1 MGLLYTGSIAA
12 EICPPRGKRGGNGI
26 LARVA
31 RLPKRCFKHS
41 IQSGATVA
49 AQEKRTML
57 PCLASPANRRGYSG
71 DAIRV
76 IAFGSLL
83 LMAACCL
90 LLPAPVRSADSPRTR
105 EPLTVDAFSVVK
117 VRVKAVSDARS
128 RTTLGGER
136 EGTGIVIDSSGLI
149 LTIGYLVQEAESV
162 EVAAT
167 DGRAVPASVIAY
179 DFTTGFGLL
188 RAVKAPAIKPIAFGD
203 SATIPEREPVL
214 IVGFDGVA
222 PAFVVS
228 RRPFAGYW
236 EYLLDEAIYTAPATV
251 NWQGAALINKEGKLL
266 GVGSLVVG
274 DALGGRGQ
282 VPGNLFVPID
292 LLKPILGDLIAQG
305 RSSSKPRPW
314 LGVSTQDLQGK
325 LIVTRVSPGS
335 PAEQAGLVN
344 GDIIVGIRGE
354 QVQGHTDFY
363 RKLWATGDAGAD
375 VVLDVLK
382 GTEVK
387 KLEVH
392 SMDRE
397 KYLRPKPT
405 Y

>member
-1 MGLLYTGSIAA
+1 MSRPVALVA
-12 EICPPRGKRGGNGI
+12 PRGNLDNYRRY
-26 LARVA
+26 LFVA
-31 RLPKRCFKHS
+31 CW
-41 IQSGATVA
+41 
-49 AQEKRTML
+49 
-57 PCLASPANRRGYSG
+57 
-71 DAIRV
+71 
-76 IAFGSLL
+76 LL
-83 LMAACCL
+83 LAALCFAF
-90 LLPAPVRSADSPRTR
+90 PASVRGADAPRAGGR

-128 RTTLGGER
+128 RNTLGGER

-149 LTIGYLVQEAESV
+149 LTIGYLVQEADSV
-162 EVAAT
+162 EVSAA
-167 DGRAVPASVIAY
+167 DGRGVPASVIAY
-179 DFTTGFGLL
+179 DFSTGFGLL
-188 RAVKAPAIKPIAFGD
+188 RAAKPPTVKPIAFGD
-203 SATIPEREPVL
+203 SATVPEREPVL

-274 DALGGRGQ
+274 DAIGKGQ

-292 LLKPILGDLIAQG
+292 LLKPILGDLISQG
-305 RSSSKPRPW
+305 RTSSKPRPW
-314 LGVSTQDLQGK
+314 IGVNTQDLQGK
-325 LIVTRVSPGS
+325 LIVTRVSPDS
-335 PAEQAGLVN
+335 PADQAGLAS
-344 GDIIVGIRGE
+344 GDIIIGIRGE
-354 QVQGHTDFY
+354 QVKGHTDFY
-363 RKLWATGDAGAD
+363 RKLWASGDAGTNI
-375 VVLDVLK
+375 VLDVLK
-382 GTEVK
+382 GTEIK
-387 KLEVH
+387 KFEIH

>member
-1 MGLLYTGSIAA
+1 MVPNTASIGQ
-12 EICPPRGKRGGNGI
+12 RGRFKD
-26 LARVA
+26 ARV
-31 RLPKRCFKHS
+31 P
-41 IQSGATVA
+41 V
-49 AQEKRTML
+49 
-57 PCLASPANRRGYSG
+57 
-71 DAIRV
+71 
-76 IAFGSLL
+76 
-83 LMAACCL
+83 LMAGLIFLAAFFCAM
-90 LLPAPVRSADSPRTR
+90 PASVRGADAPRAGGR

-117 VRVKAVSDARS
+117 VRVKAVADARS
-128 RTTLGGER
+128 RNSLGGDR

-149 LTIGYLVQEAESV
+149 LTIGYLVQEADSV
-162 EVAAT
+162 EVSAA
-167 DGRAVPASVIAY
+167 DGRSVPASVIAY
-179 DFTTGFGLL
+179 DFSSGFGLL
-188 RAVKAPAIKPIAFGD
+188 RAAKPPAVKPIAFGD
-203 SATIPEREPVL
+203 SATVPEREPVL

-274 DALGGRGQ
+274 DALGGKGQ

-305 RSSSKPRPW
+305 RTSSKPRPW
-314 LGVSTQDLQGK
+314 LGVNTQDLQGK
-325 LIVTRVSPGS
+325 LIVTRVSPDS
-335 PAEQAGLVN
+335 PADQAGLAS

-354 QVQGHTDFY
+354 QVKGHTDFY
-363 RKLWATGDAGAD
+363 RKLWASGDAGAD
-375 VVLDVLK
+375 IVLDVLK

-387 KLEVH
+387 KFEIH

-397 KYLRPKPT
+397 KYLRPRPT

>member
-1 MGLLYTGSIAA
+1 MLQSIASTGDRRDRWLCA
-12 EICPPRGKRGGNGI
+12 AGGLI
-26 LARVA
+26 L
-31 RLPKRCFKHS
+31 L
-41 IQSGATVA
+41 A
-49 AQEKRTML
+49 A
-57 PCLASPANRRGYSG
+57 
-71 DAIRV
+71 
-76 IAFGSLL
+76 SLFAL
-83 LMAACCL
+83 H
-90 LLPAPVRSADSPRTR
+90 APVLAADAPRAGAR

-117 VRVKAVSDARS
+117 VQVKAVADARS
-128 RTTLGGER
+128 STTLGGER
-136 EGTGIVIDSSGLI
+136 DGTGIVIDSSGLI

-162 EVAAT
+162 NVSAA
-167 DGRAVPASVIAY
+167 DGRAIPASVIAY
-179 DFTTGFGLL
+179 DFSTGFGLL
-188 RAVKAPAIKPIAFGD
+188 RAVKPPAVKPISFGD
-203 SATIPEREPVL
+203 SATVPEREPVL

-274 DALGGRGQ
+274 DAMGGRGQ
-282 VPGNLFVPID
+282 VPGNMFVPID

-305 RSSSKPRPW
+305 KTSSKPRPW
-314 LGVSTQDLQGK
+314 LGVSTQDMQGK
-325 LIVTRVSPGS
+325 LLVTRVSPDS
-335 PAEQAGLVN
+335 PADMAGLAN
-344 GDIIVGIRGE
+344 GDIILGIRGE
-354 QVQGHTDFY
+354 QVKGHTDFY

-375 VVLDVLK
+375 VMLDVLK

-397 KYLRPKPT
+397 KYLRPRPT